1 MNKNKEKIYSSP
13 PREHHSKK
21 LNPLFI
27 RLKEGMGRL
36 WRKLGQPPSSLPP
49 RHYPSLKN
57 TDIELKIA
65 IPKTRRL
72 NITPVQAKPRLQT
85 GSKTEA
91 TLKKKTQ
98 PSQLPSPQ
106 PPSPQLP
113 PAPELLPKIPPNY
126 YRIRPDHKPRFALPF
141 SRPKLDAALAQKPE
155 SESKPKSVPTA
166 NFFLMR
172 LEVKMKEAI
181 SSGFW
186 RRTLVIMIILIVAS
200 GLIYSYWHY
209 IQDSPQAKVPHIP
222 AASLPRV
229 APLTP
234 GFFELRARTEAE
246 ALKSEV
252 VIKSGESLGKALEN
266 AGLARHNHQQE
277 IIGCLTEGDN
287 PIEVVRPGARL
298 KIYWTDQNHM
308 EIARL
313 KFFPDSGEAPWQVI
327 PKVSGGF
334 LRYNLASQLLTL
346 SAAGEGV
353 VDYSLW
359 DAGIK
364 AGLDRTLILAIA
376 DLLASEI
383 DFITDIKKG
392 DSFQVLYSRDYRDGQ
407 PQSVPIIDLIRLIN
421 NGKKYEYYRYV
432 NINGEVGYYNNDGQS
447 SVKTFFMTPLQY
459 KRISSGFTMSRHHPI
474 YKVVRPH
481 QGVDYTAPS
490 GTPVSAVA
498 AGKVVFADWNRGFG
512 RLVTIHHNATYI
524 TMYGHLSNFAPGIK
538 AGALVKQGDLIGRV
552 GATGTATGPHL
563 DFRLKKNGVF
573 IDPLPELSRQIGQKL
588 EGTDFI
594 AFTRI
599 VPGLQ
604 KYLSAK
610 LTRPN
615 PTVDLNKYKKEL
627 ELRKDKT
634 AENDNSNRSFDL

>member
-1 MNKNKEKIYSSP
+1 MNKNKEKFYYSP
-13 PREHHSKK
+13 PREHHPKK
-21 LNPLFI
+21 INPLFT
-27 RLKEGMGRL
+27 RLKEGVEGL
-36 WRKLGQPPSSLPP
+36 WRKLGQPLSSPPP
-49 RHYPSLKN
+49 RYYPSLKN

-72 NITPVQAKPRLQT
+72 TITPAQAEPRLKT
-85 GSKTEA
+85 RFKTEA
-91 TLKKKTQ
+91 NLKKKIQT
-98 PSQLPSPQ
+98 SQLPSPK

-126 YRIRPDHKPRFALPF
+126 YRFGLNQEPRFVLPL
-141 SRPKLDAALAQKPE
+141 SRSKSNAALAQKPAAE
-155 SESKPKSVPTA
+155 AKPKSVPAA
-166 NFFLMR
+166 NFFLVR
-172 LEVKMKEAI
+172 LKVKIKEAL

-186 RRTLVIMIILIVAS
+186 RRALVIVTILIVA
-200 GLIYSYWHY
+200 GDLIYSYWSY
-209 IQDSPQAKVPHIP
+209 IQDSPQTKVLRIP
-222 AASLPRV
+222 TASLSKV
-229 APLTP
+229 TPLPP
-234 GFFELRARTEAE
+234 GFFELCARIEAE

-266 AGLARHNHQQE
+266 AGLDRHNHQQE
-277 IIGCLTEGDN
+277 ILSCLTEGDN
-287 PIEVVRPGARL
+287 PIKVVRPGARL
-298 KIYWTDQNHM
+298 KIYWTNQDHM

-327 PKVSGGF
+327 PKANGGF
-334 LRYNLASQLLTL
+334 IRYNLSSQLLNL
-346 SAAGEGV
+346 SAAGKGI
-353 VDYSLW
+353 VDHSLW

-407 PQSVPIIDLIRLIN
+407 PQSVPVIDLIRMIN
-421 NGKKYEYYRYV
+421 NGKKYEYYRYT
-432 NINGEVGYYNNDGQS
+432 NAKGEVGYYNNDGQS

-512 RLVTIHHNATYI
+512 RLVTIHHNATYV
-524 TMYGHLSNFAPGIK
+524 TMYGHLSSFAPGIK
-538 AGALVKQGDLIGRV
+538 AGALVQQGDLIGRV

-573 IDPLPELSRQIGQKL
+573 IDPLPELGRQIGQKL
-588 EGTDFI
+588 EGAEFI
-594 AFTRI
+594 AFTKI
-599 VPGLQ
+599 VPSLQ
-604 KYLSAK
+604 KCLNAK

-615 PTVDLNKYKKEL
+615 PTVDPNKYKEEL